1 MAIKRYIATAD
12 NTITDAFQTDLS
24 TRGTGSNMGAADT
37 LEAFYIYGQV
47 SSSAGTT
54 AEKSRILVQ
63 FDIDKMNED
72 RTNDLIPAS
81 GNVAW
86 HLNLYNAPHAFTLP
100 KDYKMVIKV
109 SSGSWQEGRGLDMDN
124 YTDQTYEGTG
134 SNWVRKGAPGDG
146 YSTWLTEGGD
156 FAESD
161 LSVVF
166 SGSFIDGT
174 EDLSVDI
181 SDIVEDWMTGGVKA
195 SANVQVH
202 ASATA
207 ANLDDKKFTL
217 VDSQGTIVIFKFDKD
232 VTDSGTGAVGALKVI
247 GLSGLGSVAAIASK
261 IIESVNNITELRITA
276 STSDSGSDY
285 FTLTQDDLGLAGN
298 TIGGPG
304 DLVLTG
310 TIGTN
315 GLVSSNKF
323 VNGTGIPNYGLGVFL
338 SSSYETGSHS
348 YYTKKFFARSSEYF
362 FLRPNLEARWDSATK
377 DESGNVYLSSS
388 LVSGDDNLNTLY
400 YYNYIRGQLKDIPD
414 ENLNGETQSGTV
426 KLYLFSASAD
436 GSKPVGMRTE
446 DAFLLPKG
454 GGVASDG
461 NRVVVGGKHK
471 TLGPGIYTAS
481 FALNNDSI
489 KSFFPVWAL
498 RAPSAGSDTQFHTA
512 SLVGIQDFISA
523 GSPDN
528 NPDSSYV
535 TAIENL
541 KPNYSREEEARFRLF
556 VRSKNWNPNS
566 YTTMQSSIPS
576 KIIEDAYYKVFRIV
590 DDYEVFGYGTG
601 SAISP
606 QETGSVGSYT
616 RLSYDISGNYFD
628 LDMSLL
634 QTGYEYGLKFAYY
647 SNGSHREQKEIF
659 KFKVED

>member
-12 NTITDAFQTDLS
+12 NTITDAYQMDLS

-37 LEAFYIYGQV
+37 LEAFYIYGQL
-47 SSSAGTT
+47 SSSGGTT
-54 AEKSRILVQ
+54 SEKSRILIQ
-63 FDIDKMNED
+63 FDIDKMNQD
-72 RTNDLIPAS
+72 RTNGLIPAS

-86 HLNLYNAPHAFTLP
+86 QLNLYNAPHAFTLP

-109 SSGSWQEGRGLDMDN
+109 CSGSWQEGYGLDTEN

-134 SNWVRKGAPGDG
+134 SNWVRKGSPGDG

-156 FAESD
+156 FAESS

-166 SGSFIDGT
+166 TGSFTDGT

-181 SDIVEDWMTGGVKA
+181 SDIVEDWMTGGVA
-195 SANVQVH
+195 AGATGLVNAGATSAN
-202 ASATA
+202 T
-207 ANLDDKKFTL
+207 DDLTFTL
-217 VDSQGTIVIFKFDKD
+217 IDSQGTTVVFRFDKD
-232 VTDSGTGAVGALKVI
+232 VTTAGEVI
-247 GLSGLGSVAAIASK
+247 GTSGLSSVEQIRDK
-261 IIESVNNITELRITA
+261 ILESINNVDVLRITA
-276 STSDSGSDY
+276 SEGVSTAQ
-285 FTLTQDDLGLAGN
+285 FLLKMDDIGLAGN
-298 TIGGPG
+298 KDGGLG
-304 DLVLTG
+304 DFEDSGSLSSGTQYILT
-310 TIGTN
+310 
-315 GLVSSNKF
+315 F
-323 VNGTGIPNYGLGVFL
+323 AQFQNGTGIPNYGLGVFL

-348 YYTKKFFARSSEYF
+348 YYTKKFFSRTSEYF
-362 FLRPNLEARWDSATK
+362 LKRPNLEARWDSTTK
-377 DESGNVYLSSS
+377 DESGNIYLSSS
-388 LVSGDDNLNTLY
+388 LVGGDDNLNTLY
-400 YYNYIRGQLKDIPD
+400 YYNYVRGQLKDIPD
-414 ENLNGETQSGTV
+414 ENLNGESQVGTV

-461 NRVVVGGKHK
+461 NRVIIGGKHK

-481 FALNNDSI
+481 FAFNDDSVE
-489 KSFFPVWAL
+489 SFFPVWAL

-535 TAIENL
+535 TTIENL
-541 KPNYSREEEARFRLF
+541 KSTYSRKEEARFRLF

-566 YTTMQSSIPS
+566 YTSFQSQMPS
-576 KIIEDAYYKVFRIV
+576 EVIEDAYFSLYRIV
-590 DDYEVFGYGTG
+590 DDYEVIAYGTG
-601 SAISP
+601 SATSP
-606 QETGSVGSYT
+606 QGTGSVGSYT

-634 QTGYEYGLKFAYY
+634 QAGYEYGLKLAYY
-647 SNGSHREQKEIF
+647 SNGSYREQEEVF
-659 KFKVED
+659 KFKVGE